1 MFKLTL
7 KSLLARKIRLA
18 LTTFAVILGVSFVSG
33 SFILADSLR
42 SVFDKIAIEIAGPD
56 WLQVRGV
63 ETIEDDP
70 FSRPTVT
77 QSVVDQIRST
87 EGVYGAEGVIQG
99 FPRISVGDELVKPL
113 GGAPTL
119 AFNFEQESAELSG
132 FETLEGS
139 APGSSEAMVDIDT
152 ANKYDIAIG
161 DTITIRSLQPAED
174 FQVSGITRWG
184 EDNGGG
190 AVFVL
195 VNTETAQRLFNYP
208 DSFLAV
214 TVAAMPGVDES
225 ELADKLTRELP
236 NGFEAVTSDVVAG
249 EFSDQFDIFIT
260 IFQNAL
266 LVFAAVALI
275 VSAFI
280 INNTFAIVL
289 GQRVRELGLL
299 RAVGATGRQIRS
311 SVLIEALL
319 IGVIASVVGV
329 FAGLG
334 ITWVIKA
341 LIDQAGDGSGL
352 PDGPLVIAARTWIA
366 ASAVGIGITL
376 LAAISPARKASS
388 IPPIAALRD
397 DLALWSGGGRRRT
410 VIGLLLG
417 IGGVVATVLG
427 TTTDSGA
434 GQQLGLLAAGA
445 LLLFVSISLLST
457 LVAKPAAK
465 ILGWPMTRFARA
477 SGNLATQ
484 NASRN
489 PRRTA
494 STASA
499 LMVGLALVA
508 MVLVVGTSFKK
519 TFSSTLDSS
528 LGADFFIDTDG
539 RSSWGFSPQLVDEM
553 NQIDGVAIA
562 VGFRG
567 GPGTAQMSVAG
578 ESKDVIGTQEEGLGR
593 VIDISLIEGS
603 YSGLANNGVLVHKDP
618 AADLGLSIGDTVSA
632 TFPVSGTKELQVVG
646 IFDDGSILGNWVI
659 DMTTYENGFDPARQ
673 SDLFAAIELEED
685 IKVQEVRPQL
695 DEVVVNYP
703 EAVLQDRTEYQET
716 IEGRIDTLLVTVNA
730 LVGFA
735 VIIAVLGIVNTLMLS
750 VFERTREIGLLRA
763 VGMTRRQT
771 RRMIR
776 WEAIIIAVFG
786 GVLGILVGTLLG
798 FIAVQA
804 MPESFITDFGI
815 PVGNFVFILIMCIV
829 AGVLAAILPA
839 RRAARLN
846 VLDAIAHS

>member
-7 KSLLARKIRLA
+7 NSLLARKIRLA
-18 LTTFAVILGVSFVSG
+18 LTTFAVVLGVSFVSG

-42 SVFDKIAIEIAGPD
+42 AVFDKIAIEIAGPD

-70 FSRPTVT
+70 FSRPTVP
-77 QSVVDQIRST
+77 QAVVDQIRST
-87 EGVYGAEGVIQG
+87 EGVYGADGVIQG
-99 FPRISVGDELVKPL
+99 FPRISFGEELIKPL

-119 AFNFEQESAELSG
+119 AFNFSEENAELSS
-132 FETLEGS
+132 FEAVEGS
-139 APGSSEAMVDIDT
+139 APGDGEAMVDIDT
-152 ANKYDIAIG
+152 AAKYGISVG
-161 DTITIRSLQPAED
+161 DTITIRSLQPEED
-174 FQVSGITRWG
+174 FTVSGITRWG
-184 EDNGGG
+184 QDNGGG

-195 VNTETAQRLFNYP
+195 IDTPTAQRLFNYP
-208 DSFLAV
+208 DSYLAV
-214 TVAAMPGVDES
+214 TVGAMPGVDEN
-225 ELADKLTRELP
+225 ELANKLTNQLP
-236 NGFEAVTSDVVAG
+236 SGFEAVTSEVVAN

-289 GQRVRELGLL
+289 GQRIRELGLL

-319 IGVIASVVGV
+319 IGVVASLVGV
-329 FAGLG
+329 FAGMG
-334 ITWVIKA
+334 IAWSIKA
-341 LIDQAGDGSGL
+341 LIAQVGDGSGL
-352 PDGPLVIAARTWIA
+352 PDGPLIIATRTWIA
-366 ASAVGIGITL
+366 AAIVGIGVTL
-376 LAAISPARKASS
+376 LAAISPARRASR

-397 DLALWSGGGRRRT
+397 DLSLWSGNNRRRT
-410 VIGLLLG
+410 VVGLLF
-417 IGGVVATVLG
+417 GVG
-427 TTTDSGA
+427 
-434 GQQLGLLAAGA
+434 GLLATAFGTTSNAGASRQLALLASGA
-445 LLLFVSISLLST
+445 LLLFISISLLST
-457 LVAKPAAK
+457 LIARPAARL
-465 ILGWPMTRFARA
+465 LGWPMTRFARA
-477 SGNLATQ
+477 SGNLARE

-499 LMVGLALVA
+499 LMVGLALVG

-519 TFSSTLDSS
+519 TFSSALDSS
-528 LGADFFIDTDG
+528 LGAEFFIDTEG
-539 RSSWGFSPQLVDEM
+539 RNSWGFSPQLVKEIKE
-553 NQIDGVAIA
+553 IDGVAIA

-578 ESKDVIGTQEEGLGR
+578 ASKDVIGTQEEGLGR
-593 VIDISLIEGS
+593 VLDLSLIEGS
-603 YSGLANNGVLVHKDP
+603 YSGLSNDGVLVHEDP
-618 AADLGLSIGDTVSA
+618 AEDLALAVGDVVSA
-632 TFPVSGTKELQVVG
+632 TFPVAGKKDLRVVG

-659 DMTTYENGFDPARQ
+659 DMSTYETGFDPARQ
-673 SDLFAAIELEED
+673 SDLFAAIKLEKGVE
-685 IKVQEVRPQL
+685 VQNIRSQL
-695 DEVVVNYP
+695 DAVAANYP
-703 EAVLQDRTEYQET
+703 EAILQDRTEYQET
-716 IEGRIDTLLVTVNA
+716 IEGRIDTLLMTVNA

-776 WEAIIIAVFG
+776 WEAVIIAVFG

-804 MPESFITDFGI
+804 MPDSFITDFGI
-815 PVGNFVFILIMCIV
+815 PVGNFVIILVMCIV
-829 AGVLAAILPA
+829 VGVLAAILPA

-846 VLDAIAHS
+846 ILDAVAHS

>member
-7 KSLLARKIRLA
+7 NSLLARKIRLA
-18 LTTFAVILGVSFVSG
+18 LTTFAVVLGVSFVSG

-42 SVFDKIAIEIAGPD
+42 AVFDKIAIEIAGPD

-63 ETIEDDP
+63 ETIEEDP
-70 FSRPTVT
+70 FSRPTVP
-77 QSVVDQIRST
+77 QSVVDQIGST
-87 EGVYGAEGVIQG
+87 EGVYGANGVIQG
-99 FPRISVGDELVKPL
+99 FPRISVGETLIKPL

-119 AFNFEQESAELSG
+119 AFNFSEETSELSS
-132 FETLEGS
+132 FEAVEGS
-139 APGSSEAMVDIDT
+139 APGNGEAMVDIDT
-152 ANKYDIAIG
+152 AAKYDISVG
-161 DTITIRSLQPAED
+161 DVITIRSLQPEED
-174 FQVSGITRWG
+174 FTVSGITRWG
-184 EDNGGG
+184 QDNGGG

-195 VNTETAQRLFNYP
+195 IDTPTAQRLFNYP
-208 DSFLAV
+208 DSYLAV
-214 TVAAMPGVDES
+214 TVAAMPGVDKN
-225 ELADKLTRELP
+225 ELANKLTNELP
-236 NGFEAVTSDVVAG
+236 SGFEAVTSEVVAN

-289 GQRVRELGLL
+289 GQRIRELGLL

-311 SVLIEALL
+311 SVLTEALL
-319 IGVIASVVGV
+319 IGVVASLVGV
-329 FAGLG
+329 FAGTG
-334 ITWVIKA
+334 IAWSIKA
-341 LIDQAGDGSGL
+341 LIAQVGDGSGL
-352 PDGPLVIAARTWIA
+352 PDGPLVIATRTWIA
-366 ASAVGIGITL
+366 AATVGIGVTL
-376 LAAISPARKASS
+376 LAAISPARRASR

-397 DLALWSGGGRRRT
+397 DLSLWSGNNRRRT
-410 VIGLLLG
+410 VVGLLLG
-417 IGGVVATVLG
+417 VG
-427 TTTDSGA
+427 
-434 GQQLGLLAAGA
+434 GLLATTFGTTSNAGASRQLALLASGA

-457 LVAKPAAK
+457 LIARPAARL
-465 ILGWPMTRFARA
+465 LGWPMTRFARA
-477 SGNLATQ
+477 SGNLARE

-499 LMVGLALVA
+499 LMVGLALVG

-519 TFSSTLDSS
+519 TFSSALDSS
-528 LGADFFIDTDG
+528 LGAEFFIDTEG
-539 RSSWGFSPQLVDEM
+539 RNSWGFSPQLVKEIKE
-553 NQIDGVAIA
+553 IDGVAIA

-578 ESKDVIGTQEEGLGR
+578 ASKDVIGTQEEGLGR
-593 VIDISLIEGS
+593 VLDLSLIEGS
-603 YSGLANNGVLVHKDP
+603 YSGLSNDGVLVHEDP
-618 AADLGLSIGDTVSA
+618 AEDLALAVGDVVSA
-632 TFPVSGTKELQVVG
+632 TFPVNGKKDLRVVG

-659 DMTTYENGFDPARQ
+659 DMSTYETGFDPARQ
-673 SDLFAAIELEED
+673 SDLFAAIKLEKGVE
-685 IKVQEVRPQL
+685 VQNIRSQL
-695 DEVVVNYP
+695 DAVAANYP
-703 EAVLQDRTEYQET
+703 EAILQDRTEYQET
-716 IEGRIDTLLVTVNA
+716 IEGRIDTLLMTVNA

-776 WEAIIIAVFG
+776 WEAVIIAVFG

-804 MPESFITDFGI
+804 MPDSFITDFGI
-815 PVGNFVFILIMCIV
+815 PVSNFVIILVMCII

-846 VLDAIAHS
+846 ILDAIAHS

>member
-119 AFNFEQESAELSG
+119 AFNFEQETAELSG

-632 TFPVSGTKELQVVG
+632 TFPVSGPKELRVVG

-673 SDLFAAIELEED
+673 SDLFAAIELKEGT
-685 IKVQEVRPQL
+685 KVPEVRPQL
-695 DEVVVNYP
+695 DEVVINYP

>member
-184 EDNGGG
+184 QDNGGG

-208 DSFLAV
+208 DSYLAI

-249 EFSDQFDIFIT
+249 EFSDQFDTFIT

-417 IGGVVATVLG
+417 IGGVIATVLG

-465 ILGWPMTRFARA
+465 LLGWPMTRFARA

-603 YSGLANNGVLVHKDP
+603 YSGLANNGVLVHTDP
-618 AADLGLSIGDTVSA
+618 AADLGLSIGDKVSA
-632 TFPVSGTKELQVVG
+632 TFPVSGPKELQVVG

-659 DMTTYENGFDPARQ
+659 DMATYENGFDPARQ
-673 SDLFAAIELEED
+673 SDLFAAIELEEG

-695 DEVVVNYP
+695 DEVVINYP

>member
-1 MFKLTL
+1 VFKLTL
-7 KSLLARKIRLA
+7 NSLLARKIRLA
-18 LTTFAVILGVSFVSG
+18 LTTFAVVLGVSFVSG

-42 SVFDKIAIEIAGPD
+42 AVFDKIAIEIAGPD

-63 ETIEDDP
+63 ETVEGDP

-77 QSVVDQIRST
+77 QSVVDQINST
-87 EGVYGAEGVIQG
+87 EDVYGALGVIQG
-99 FPRISVGDELVKPL
+99 FPRISVGETLIKPL

-119 AFNFEQESAELSG
+119 AFNFEEETEELSG
-132 FETLEGS
+132 FQTIEGR
-139 APGSSEAMVDIDT
+139 APGNGEVMVDVDT
-152 ANKYDIAIG
+152 AEKYGIAIG
-161 DTITIRSLQPAED
+161 DTVTIRSLQPAED
-174 FQVSGITRWG
+174 FRVTGITRWG
-184 EDNGGG
+184 LNNGGG

-195 VNTETAQRLFNYP
+195 IDTATAQRLFNYP

-214 TVAAMPGVDES
+214 TVAAQPGIDEQQ
-225 ELADKLTRELP
+225 LAEKLTNELP
-236 NGFEAVTSDVVAG
+236 SGFEAVTSEVVAN
-249 EFSDQFDIFIT
+249 EFSDQFDTFIT

-266 LVFAAVALI
+266 LVFAAIALI

-289 GQRVRELGLL
+289 GQRIRELGLL

-319 IGVIASVVGV
+319 IGIVASLVGV
-329 FAGLG
+329 FAGMG
-334 ITWVIKA
+334 IAWIIKA
-341 LIDQAGDGSGL
+341 LIAQAGDGSGL

-366 ASAVGIGITL
+366 AAIVGIGITL
-376 LAAISPARKASS
+376 LAAISPARRASR

-397 DLALWSGGGRRRT
+397 DLTLWSGGGRRRT
-410 VIGLLLG
+410 IIGLLLG
-417 IGGVVATVLG
+417 TGGVLATAFG
-427 TTTDSGA
+427 TTTDGGA
-434 GQQLGLLAAGA
+434 LRQLGLLAAGA
-445 LLLFVSISLLST
+445 LLLFISISLLST
-457 LVAKPAAK
+457 LIARPAARL
-465 ILGWPMTRFARA
+465 LGWPLTRFARA
-477 SGNLATQ
+477 SGNLARE

-519 TFSSTLDSS
+519 TFSSILDSS
-528 LGADFFIDTDG
+528 LGADFFIDTERDG
-539 RSSWGFSPQLVDEM
+539 SWGFSPHLVEEIKE
-553 NQIDGVAIA
+553 IDGVAIA

-578 ESKDVIGTQEEGLGR
+578 SSKDVIGTQEEGLGR
-593 VIDISLIEGS
+593 VMDISLIEGS
-603 YSGLANNGVLVHKDP
+603 YSGLSNDGVLVHKDP
-618 AADLGLSIGDTVSA
+618 AEDLTLAVGDVVPA
-632 TFPVSGTKELQVVG
+632 TFPVAGTKDLRVVG
-646 IFDDGSILGNWVI
+646 IFDDGAILGNWVI
-659 DMTTYENGFDPARQ
+659 DMSTYESGFDPARQ
-673 SDLFAAIELEED
+673 SDLFAAVELEDGVE
-685 IKVQEVRPQL
+685 VQNIRSQL
-695 DEVVVNYP
+695 DAIAVNYP
-703 EAVLQDRTEYQET
+703 EAILQDRTEYQET
-716 IEGRIDTLLVTVNA
+716 IEGRIDNLLMTVNA

-776 WEAIIIAVFG
+776 WEAVIIAVFG
-786 GVLGILVGTLLG
+786 GVLGVLVGTLLG

-815 PVGNFVFILIMCIV
+815 PVGNFVIILVMCIV

-846 VLDAIAHS
+846 ILDAIAHS

>member
-119 AFNFEQESAELSG
+119 AFNFEQETAELSG

-417 IGGVVATVLG
+417 IGGVIATVLG

-603 YSGLANNGVLVHKDP
+603 YSGLADNGVLVHKDP

-673 SDLFAAIELEED
+673 SDLFAAIELKEGT
-685 IKVQEVRPQL
+685 KVPEVRPQL
-695 DEVVVNYP
+695 DEVVINYP

>member
-42 SVFDKIAIEIAGPD
+42 SVFNKIAIEIAGPD

-77 QSVVDQIRST
+77 QSVVDQIRSV

-119 AFNFEQESAELSG
+119 AFNFEQETAELSG

-152 ANKYDIAIG
+152 ATKYDISVG

-184 EDNGGG
+184 QDNGGG

-195 VNTETAQRLFNYP
+195 VNTATAQRLFNYP
-208 DSFLAV
+208 DSYIAV

-225 ELADKLTRELP
+225 ELADKLTQELP

-249 EFSDQFDIFIT
+249 EFSDQFDTFIT

-319 IGVIASVVGV
+319 IGVIASLIGV

-341 LIDQAGDGSGL
+341 LINQAGGGSGL

-366 ASAVGIGITL
+366 AAIVGVGITL
-376 LAAISPARKASS
+376 LAAISPARKASR

-410 VIGLLLG
+410 IIGLLLG
-417 IGGVVATVLG
+417 AGGVVATVLG
-427 TTTDSGA
+427 ITTDSGA
-434 GQQLGLLAAGA
+434 GRQLGLLAAGA

-465 ILGWPMTRFARA
+465 GLGWPITRLARA

-519 TFSSTLDSS
+519 TFSSILDSS

-553 NQIDGVAIA
+553 KQIDGVAIA

-567 GPGTAQMSVAG
+567 GPGTAQMSVEGA
-578 ESKDVIGTQEEGLGR
+578 SKDVIGTQEEGLGR
-593 VIDISLIEGS
+593 VIDISLIEGT
-603 YSGLANNGVLVHKDP
+603 YSGLSNNGVLVHKDP
-618 AADLGLSIGDTVSA
+618 AEDLSLAVGNTVSV
-632 TFPVSGTKELQVVG
+632 TFPVSGPKDLRVVG
-646 IFDDGSILGNWVI
+646 IFDDGSTLGNWVI
-659 DMTTYENGFDPARQ
+659 DMSTYEDGFDPARQ
-673 SDLFAAIELEED
+673 SDLFAAIQLEEGS
-685 IKVQEVRPQL
+685 KVQDVRPQL
-695 DEVVVNYP
+695 DAVANNYP
-703 EAVLQDRTEYQET
+703 EAILQDRTEYQET
-716 IEGRIDTLLVTVNA
+716 IEGRIDALLVTVNA

-776 WEAIIIAVFG
+776 WEAVIIAVFG

-815 PVGNFVFILIMCIV
+815 PVGNFVVILIMCIV
-829 AGVLAAILPA
+829 VGVLAAILPA

>member
-7 KSLLARKIRLA
+7 NSLLARKIRLA
-18 LTTFAVILGVSFVSG
+18 LTTFAVVLGVSFVSG

-42 SVFDKIAIEIAGPD
+42 AVFDKIAIEIAGPD

-70 FSRPTVT
+70 FSRPTVP
-77 QSVVDQIRST
+77 QAVVDQIRST
-87 EGVYGAEGVIQG
+87 EGVYGADGVIQG
-99 FPRISVGDELVKPL
+99 FPRISVGENLIKPL

-119 AFNFEQESAELSG
+119 AFNFSEEHAELSS
-132 FETLEGS
+132 FEAVEGS
-139 APGSSEAMVDIDT
+139 APGDGEAMVDIDT
-152 ANKYDIAIG
+152 AAKYGISVG
-161 DTITIRSLQPAED
+161 DTITIRSLQPEED
-174 FQVSGITRWG
+174 FTVSGITRWG
-184 EDNGGG
+184 QDNGGG

-195 VNTETAQRLFNYP
+195 IDTPTAQRLFNYP
-208 DSFLAV
+208 DSYLAV
-214 TVAAMPGVDES
+214 TVGAMPGVDEN
-225 ELADKLTRELP
+225 ELANKLTNQLP
-236 NGFEAVTSDVVAG
+236 SGFEAVTSEVVAN

-289 GQRVRELGLL
+289 GQRIRELGLL

-319 IGVIASVVGV
+319 IGVVASLAGV
-329 FAGLG
+329 FAGMG
-334 ITWVIKA
+334 IACSIKA
-341 LIDQAGDGSGL
+341 LIAQVGDGSGL
-352 PDGPLVIAARTWIA
+352 PDGPLIIATRTWIA
-366 ASAVGIGITL
+366 AAIVGIGVTL
-376 LAAISPARKASS
+376 LAAISPARRASR

-397 DLALWSGGGRRRT
+397 DLSLWSGNNRRRT
-410 VIGLLLG
+410 VVGLLFG
-417 IGGVVATVLG
+417 VGGLLATTFG
-427 TTTDSGA
+427 TTSNAGA
-434 GQQLGLLAAGA
+434 SKQLALLAAGA

-457 LVAKPAAK
+457 LIARPAARL
-465 ILGWPMTRFARA
+465 LGWPMTRFARA
-477 SGNLATQ
+477 SGNLARE

-499 LMVGLALVA
+499 LMVGLALVG

-519 TFSSTLDSS
+519 TFSSILDSS
-528 LGADFFIDTDG
+528 LGADFFIDTEG
-539 RSSWGFSPQLVDEM
+539 RNSWGFSHQLVEDIKE
-553 NQIDGVAIA
+553 IDGVAIA

-578 ESKDVIGTQEEGLGR
+578 ASKDVIGTQEEGLGR
-593 VIDISLIEGS
+593 VLDISLIEGT
-603 YSGLANNGVLVHKDP
+603 YSGLSDGGVLVHEDP
-618 AADLGLSIGDTVSA
+618 AEDLALAVGDVVSA
-632 TFPVSGTKELQVVG
+632 TFPVAGTKDLRVVG

-659 DMTTYENGFDPARQ
+659 DMSTYESGFDPARQ
-673 SDLFAAIELEED
+673 SDLFAAIELEKGVE
-685 IKVQEVRPQL
+685 VQSIRSQL
-695 DEVVVNYP
+695 DAVAVNYP
-703 EAVLQDRTEYQET
+703 EAILQDRTEYQQS
-716 IEGRIDTLLVTVNA
+716 IEGRIDTLLMTVNA

-776 WEAIIIAVFG
+776 WEAVIIAVFG

-804 MPESFITDFGI
+804 MPDSFITDFGI
-815 PVGNFVFILIMCIV
+815 PVGNFVIILVMCII

-846 VLDAIAHS
+846 ILDAIAHS

>member
-119 AFNFEQESAELSG
+119 AFNFEQETAELSG

-184 EDNGGG
+184 QDNGGG

-195 VNTETAQRLFNYP
+195 VDTETAQRLFNYP
-208 DSFLAV
+208 DSYLAV

-618 AADLGLSIGDTVSA
+618 AADLSLSIGDTVSA
-632 TFPVSGTKELQVVG
+632 TFPVSGPKELRVVG

-673 SDLFAAIELEED
+673 SDLFAAIELKEGT
-685 IKVQEVRPQL
+685 KVPEVRPQL
-695 DEVVVNYP
+695 DEVVINYP

>member
-119 AFNFEQESAELSG
+119 AFNFEQETAELSG

-214 TVAAMPGVDES
+214 TVAAMPGVDER

-618 AADLGLSIGDTVSA
+618 AADLSLSIGDTVSA
-632 TFPVSGTKELQVVG
+632 TFPVSGPKELRVVG

-673 SDLFAAIELEED
+673 SDLFAAIELKEGT
-685 IKVQEVRPQL
+685 KVPEVRPQL
-695 DEVVVNYP
+695 DEVVINYP

-815 PVGNFVFILIMCIV
+815 PVGNFVFILVMCIV

>member
-119 AFNFEQESAELSG
+119 AFNFEQETAELSG

-184 EDNGGG
+184 QDNGGG

-195 VNTETAQRLFNYP
+195 VDTETAQRLFNYP
-208 DSFLAV
+208 DSYLAV

-249 EFSDQFDIFIT
+249 EFSDQFDTFIT

-417 IGGVVATVLG
+417 IGGVIATVLG

-465 ILGWPMTRFARA
+465 LLGWPMTRFARA

-553 NQIDGVAIA
+553 NEIDGVAIA

-632 TFPVSGTKELQVVG
+632 TFPVSGPKELQVVG

>member
-119 AFNFEQESAELSG
+119 AFNFEQETAELSG

-184 EDNGGG
+184 QDNGGG

-195 VNTETAQRLFNYP
+195 VDTETAQRLFNYP

-249 EFSDQFDIFIT
+249 EFSDQFDTFIT

-417 IGGVVATVLG
+417 IGGVIATVLG

-618 AADLGLSIGDTVSA
+618 AADLSLFIGDTVSA
-632 TFPVSGTKELQVVG
+632 TFPVSGPKELRVVG

-673 SDLFAAIELEED
+673 SDLFAAIELKEGT
-685 IKVQEVRPQL
+685 KVPEVRPQL
-695 DEVVVNYP
+695 DEVVINYP

>member
-42 SVFDKIAIEIAGPD
+42 SVFNKIAIEIAGPD

-119 AFNFEQESAELSG
+119 AFNFEQETAELSG

-184 EDNGGG
+184 QDNGGG

-249 EFSDQFDIFIT
+249 EFSDQFDTFIT

-618 AADLGLSIGDTVSA
+618 AADLSLFIGDTASA
-632 TFPVSGTKELQVVG
+632 TFPVSGPKELRVVG

-695 DEVVVNYP
+695 DEVVINYP

>member
-119 AFNFEQESAELSG
+119 AFNFEQETAELSG

-174 FQVSGITRWG
+174 FQISGITRWG

-214 TVAAMPGVDES
+214 TVAAMPGVDER

-618 AADLGLSIGDTVSA
+618 AADLSLSIGDTVSA
-632 TFPVSGTKELQVVG
+632 TFPVSGPKELRVVG

-673 SDLFAAIELEED
+673 SDLFAAIELKEGT
-685 IKVQEVRPQL
+685 KVPEVRPQL
-695 DEVVVNYP
+695 DEVVINYP